1 MRNSFLLGS
10 ILTVAVGNAAASA
23 EVIYNSTPSTLNPN
37 YTSQPFQ
44 AQQISEF
51 GDRVSFAGSAR
62 QLSSASITLS
72 CWARY
77 QDYNVGG
84 QYYGTGAFA
93 GDGFTHSLTL
103 NIYESGS
110 GSLPG
115 AIIASVTQDKFI
127 QYRPTVWASANGI
140 AQNVTF
146 DLSGLGITVPES
158 IVWGLAFNTQ
168 SYGAQPIGTAG
179 PYNLLN
185 VCYNQS
191 SAWTPPNGG
200 VTVGSTDTSTLFKNS
215 ASLSFYNNPIGGAG
229 TFRMDT
235 TGTSLNGTPL
245 GAPMASFSAV
255 PAPGAL
261 ALLGV
266 AGLAGGRRR
275 RA

>member
-1 MRNSFLLGS
+1 MRNSFVLGS
-10 ILTVAVGNAAASA
+10 MLAVAVANAAASA
-23 EVIYNSTPSTLNPN
+23 EVIYNSIPSSLNPN

-51 GDRVSFAGSAR
+51 GDRVTFGGSAR
-62 QLSSASITLS
+62 QLSSASITMS

-77 QDYNVGG
+77 QDYNPGG
-84 QYYGTGAFA
+84 QHYGTGAFA
-93 GDGFTHSLTL
+93 GNGFTHSFTL
-103 NIYESGS
+103 NIYEAGN
-110 GSLPG
+110 GILPG
-115 AIIASVTQDKFI
+115 AVIASVTQDKFI

-140 AQNVTF
+140 AQNITF
-146 DLSGLGITVPES
+146 DLSGLGITLPDS

-168 SYGAQPIGTAG
+168 TYGANPVGTSG

-200 VTVGSTDTSTLFKNS
+200 VTVGSTDTSTLFRNS
-215 ASLSFYNNPIGGAG
+215 ASPSFYNDPFGGAG
-229 TFRMDT
+229 TFRMDA
-235 TGTSLNGTPL
+235 TGTSSNGTPL

-255 PAPGAL
+255 PAPSAL

-266 AGLAGGRRR
+266 AGLVGARRR